1 MRSLSS
7 AAASHDYI
15 PSFLKTDVFKCF
27 RCLSLCLNVI
37 MSDSVDSSVCCQR
50 QWQQV
55 VCVFAASLVES
66 VGLSSFSISQS
77 NYWSHSL
84 LGCVLYLWCDSQTAV
99 STKETLS
106 AALFKGFSSAGGE
119 TESGIFTFVFLLD
132 LLTESQLPPPLAVIQ
147 RGRREQQHISQP
159 PSTQQDVFIITS
171 PQCAEF
177 HTLNLR
183 LGWIHASRMW
193 HDIIDYHGPG
203 RILHNLLVFMVQSY
217 YFYAHF
223 EFVHHR
229 ISQEVLQET
238 KLRLNK

>member
-1 MRSLSS
+1 MITS
-7 AAASHDYI
+7 
-15 PSFLKTDVFKCF
+15 PVFWKTDVFKCS

-50 QWQQV
+50 QLQQV

-84 LGCVLYLWCDSQTAV
+84 LGCVLYQWAVFGVTVRLQSALKRHYLLHCLKDS
-99 STKETLS
+99 
-106 AALFKGFSSAGGE
+106 SSAGGE

-159 PSTQQDVFIITS
+159 PSTQQDVFIVTS

-193 HDIIDYHGPG
+193 HDIIDYDGPG

-238 KLRLNK
+238 D